1 MIRSYLNLAEA
12 LGESGAESITNLWI
26 HDDELRLL
34 AVAGGS
40 VATTSEHPFWNAGER
55 IWQSAEEL
63 DAGDALLAN
72 DGKRVVVRGLGASLG
87 TKAAYN
93 LTVAN
98 FHTYYVLAGNTPVLV
113 HNTDGCW
120 RGSFDNL
127 PTGKQ
132 PHVRTVGSEEELR
145 DVFGQMTNGA
155 EQLPARGPKIP
166 EVYRRADGTV
176 IQWRGASRS
185 GGATIDIFP
194 PNSKGLKVHVE
205 EP

>member
-1 MIRSYLNLAEA
+1 MPSGSATSA
-12 LGESGAESITNLWI
+12 KGSGAKHLSPG
-26 HDDELRLL
+26 DELLTPDGARVAVIAL
-34 AVAGGS
+34 AVYDA
-40 VATTSEHPFWNAGER
+40 VAT
-55 IWQSAEEL
+55 
-63 DAGDALLAN
+63 
-72 DGKRVVVRGLGASLG
+72 V
-87 TKAAYN
+87 YN
-93 LTVAN
+93 LTVGDI
-98 FHTYYVLAGNTPVLV
+98 HTYYVIAGKTPVLV

-132 PHVRTVGSEEELR
+132 SHVRTVGSEDELR
-145 DVFGQMTNGA
+145 DLFGRMTNGA
-155 EQLPARGPKIP
+155 EQLPARGPKIS
-166 EVYRRADGTV
+166 EVYRQADGTV